1 MNRKGETMRKTFN
14 GLIFLVALLLAFS
27 SPVSAQ
33 LATSAVSGIV
43 YDATGAPL
51 ASIPIL
57 FNVPQQT
64 IAGEV
69 VGPGLVSAITDAKGN
84 LSINLPR
91 QAIVQITISTG
102 MPIQGIVPDSATSTF
117 VDVLTGTHPTP
128 LPWNLTGPITSVDK
142 ATSIASQTGTGT
154 KFVVDTSPTIVTPTI
169 SGAVSFQDGVRQTF
183 NPNGTTPGVNVGANA
198 GDPSTPSN
206 GDLWYDS
213 TGNLLRARI
222 NSATVSLGAGGGG
235 VTAVTASVPLAS
247 SGGGAPNITLPHVI
261 IAATNTAIG
270 TSSLSS
276 NTTGTNNTASGAN
289 ALPANTTGTYNTA
302 SGANALPANTTGYQN
317 TAIGALA
324 MQINT
329 TGFYNT
335 AIGLNALLANSTG
348 SQNTAIGLQA
358 LQSNTTGTNN
368 TAIGFSANVS
378 TGNLTNATAIGANA
392 SVNASNKIRLGDANV
407 TVIEGQVDFTFISD
421 QTKKENFQP
430 VDGEEVL
437 RKIRDFNLTSWNY
450 IGHDPKQFRHYG
462 PMAQDFF
469 AAFGQDGIGTIGTP
483 TTLSSGDMVGIL
495 MIAVQTL
502 EKQNRDLKAR
512 LENLERIAG
521 R

>member
-1 MNRKGETMRKTFN
+1 MRKTFN

-206 GDLWYDS
+206 GDLWRKRHAYDRS
-213 TGNLLRARI
+213 RI
-222 NSATVSLGAGGGG
+222 GYSR
-235 VTAVTASVPLAS
+235 P
-247 SGGGAPNITLPHVI
+247 SG
-261 IAATNTAIG
+261 
-270 TSSLSS
+270 
-276 NTTGTNNTASGAN
+276 
-289 ALPANTTGTYNTA
+289 
-302 SGANALPANTTGYQN
+302 Q
-317 TAIGALA
+317 
-324 MQINT
+324 
-329 TGFYNT
+329 
-335 AIGLNALLANSTG
+335 
-348 SQNTAIGLQA
+348 
-358 LQSNTTGTNN
+358 
-368 TAIGFSANVS
+368 
-378 TGNLTNATAIGANA
+378 
-392 SVNASNKIRLGDANV
+392 
-407 TVIEGQVDFTFISD
+407 
-421 QTKKENFQP
+421 
-430 VDGEEVL
+430 
-437 RKIRDFNLTSWNY
+437 
-450 IGHDPKQFRHYG
+450 
-462 PMAQDFF
+462 
-469 AAFGQDGIGTIGTP
+469 
-483 TTLSSGDMVGIL
+483 
-495 MIAVQTL
+495 
-502 EKQNRDLKAR
+502 
-512 LENLERIAG
+512 
-521 R
+521 

>member
-1 MNRKGETMRKTFN
+1 MRKTFN

-276 NTTGTNNTASGAN
+276 N
-289 ALPANTTGTYNTA
+289 P
-302 SGANALPANTTGYQN
+302 
-317 TAIGALA
+317 
-324 MQINT
+324 
-329 TGFYNT
+329 
-335 AIGLNALLANSTG
+335 
-348 SQNTAIGLQA
+348 
-358 LQSNTTGTNN
+358 TGTNN